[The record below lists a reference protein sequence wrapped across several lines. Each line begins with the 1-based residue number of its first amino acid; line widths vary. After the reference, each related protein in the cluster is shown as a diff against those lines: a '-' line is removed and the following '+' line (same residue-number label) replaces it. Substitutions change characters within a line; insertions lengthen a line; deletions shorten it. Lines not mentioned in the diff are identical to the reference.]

1 MPSGEEFV
9 QGNLGYSVGRLDGSS
24 LIVETTQ
31 TNQPYFD
38 PCGTPLSDHMS
49 SLEPFRVADDDS
61 RLDHTIVATGPA
73 IFTEPVRLEQAW
85 QRQSGTEIYEFDCA
99 AEWDRSE

>member
-9 QGNLGYSVGRLDGSS
+9 QGNLGYSVGRLDGST
-24 LIVETTQ
+24 LIVENTHIDW
-31 TNQPYFD
+31 PYFD

-61 RLDHTIVATGPA
+61 RLDHTIIATGPA

-99 AEWDRSE
+99 AEWDRS

>member
-9 QGNLGYSVGRLDGSS
+9 QGDLGYSVG
-24 LIVETTQ
+24 
-31 TNQPYFD
+31 
-38 PCGTPLSDHMS
+38 
-49 SLEPFRVADDDS
+49 